1 MIGNMLRERDVQYTA
16 IKDEITNTWR
26 ILDTWNDELKNLGPE
41 DDIEDSNSAVTILTE
56 GAFLSLVRE
65 AARLGV
71 LDNVSFSGGDEYG
84 SSEEIQEMQDKI
96 VKYEKF
102 IGRTWEMLPLPVRL
116 VGKEALGFNTAM
128 FTLRKVVFGEDKKEP
143 EVDMQD
149 EGIIKKT
156 IKGMFQ

>member
-41 DDIEDSNSAVTILTE
+41 DEIEDSNSAVTILTE

-96 VKYEKF
+96 VKYEKDIAKLQVSSNESESF
-102 IGRTWEMLPLPVRL
+102 KLKEKALEAMLKLAAMSDV
-116 VGKEALGFNTAM
+116 AL
-128 FTLRKVVFGEDKKEP
+128 LSED
-143 EVDMQD
+143 
-149 EGIIKKT
+149 
-156 IKGMFQ
+156 

>member
-96 VKYEKF
+96 VKYEKDIAKLQVSSNESESF
-102 IGRTWEMLPLPVRL
+102 KLKEKALEAMLKLAAMSDV
-116 VGKEALGFNTAM
+116 AL
-128 FTLRKVVFGEDKKEP
+128 LSED
-143 EVDMQD
+143 
-149 EGIIKKT
+149 
-156 IKGMFQ
+156 

>member
-16 IKDEITNTWR
+16 IKDEMTNTWR

-96 VKYEKF
+96 VKYEKDIAKLQVSSNESESF
-102 IGRTWEMLPLPVRL
+102 KLKEKALEAMLKLAAMSDV
-116 VGKEALGFNTAM
+116 AL
-128 FTLRKVVFGEDKKEP
+128 LSED
-143 EVDMQD
+143 
-149 EGIIKKT
+149 
-156 IKGMFQ
+156 

>member
-71 LDNVSFSGGDEYG
+71 LDNVSFSL
-84 SSEEIQEMQDKI
+84 
-96 VKYEKF
+96 F
-102 IGRTWEMLPLPVRL
+102 LL
-116 VGKEALGFNTAM
+116 
-128 FTLRKVVFGEDKKEP
+128 
-143 EVDMQD
+143 
-149 EGIIKKT
+149 T
-156 IKGMFQ
+156 I

>member
-1 MIGNMLRERDVQYTA
+1 MIGTMLRERDVQYTA

-96 VKYEKF
+96 VKYEKDIAKLQVSSNESESF
-102 IGRTWEMLPLPVRL
+102 KIKEKALEAMLKLAAMSDV
-116 VGKEALGFNTAM
+116 AL
-128 FTLRKVVFGEDKKEP
+128 LSED
-143 EVDMQD
+143 
-149 EGIIKKT
+149 
-156 IKGMFQ
+156 

>member
-1 MIGNMLRERDVQYTA
+1 MIGNILRERDVQYTS

-96 VKYEKF
+96 VKYEKDIAKLQVSSNESESF
-102 IGRTWEMLPLPVRL
+102 KLKEKALEAMLKLAAMSDV
-116 VGKEALGFNTAM
+116 AL
-128 FTLRKVVFGEDKKEP
+128 LSED
-143 EVDMQD
+143 
-149 EGIIKKT
+149 
-156 IKGMFQ
+156 

>member
-65 AARLGV
+65 AERLGV

-96 VKYEKF
+96 VKYEKDIAKLQVSSNESESF
-102 IGRTWEMLPLPVRL
+102 KLKEKALEAMLKLAAMSDV
-116 VGKEALGFNTAM
+116 AL
-128 FTLRKVVFGEDKKEP
+128 LSED
-143 EVDMQD
+143 
-149 EGIIKKT
+149 
-156 IKGMFQ
+156 

>member
-96 VKYEKF
+96 VKYEKDIAKLQVSSNESESF
-102 IGRTWEMLPLPVRL
+102 KLKEKALEAMLKLAAMSDV
-116 VGKEALGFNTAM
+116 AL
-128 FTLRKVVFGEDKKEP
+128 LRED
-143 EVDMQD
+143 
-149 EGIIKKT
+149 
-156 IKGMFQ
+156 

>member
-1 MIGNMLRERDVQYTA
+1 MIGNMLRERDVQNTA

-96 VKYEKF
+96 VKYEKDIAKLQVSSNESESF
-102 IGRTWEMLPLPVRL
+102 KLKEKALEAMLKLAAMSDV
-116 VGKEALGFNTAM
+116 AL
-128 FTLRKVVFGEDKKEP
+128 LSED
-143 EVDMQD
+143 
-149 EGIIKKT
+149 
-156 IKGMFQ
+156 